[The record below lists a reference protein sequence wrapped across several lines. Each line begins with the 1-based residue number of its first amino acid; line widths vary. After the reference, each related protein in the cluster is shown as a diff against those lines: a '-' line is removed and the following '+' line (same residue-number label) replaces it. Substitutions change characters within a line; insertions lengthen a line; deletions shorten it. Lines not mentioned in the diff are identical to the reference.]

1 MASDKNCSSILS
13 TCIPCRCSMDSHK
26 SARQKILSG
35 CENKL
40 LDYQSLNLGCGG
52 EETLVKET
60 TIDVLL
66 GNLPSEN
73 GLI

>member
-1 MASDKNCSSILS
+1 
-13 TCIPCRCSMDSHK
+13 MDSHK

-40 LDYQSLNLGCGG
+40 LDYQSLNSGGGG
-52 EETLVKET
+52 EETLVRET

>member
-1 MASDKNCSSILS
+1 MVDAPPNIL
-13 TCIPCRCSMDSHK
+13 
-26 SARQKILSG
+26 G
-35 CENKL
+35 WCENKL
-40 LDYQSLNLGCGG
+40 LDYQSLNLGCGGEGG

-66 GNLPSEN
+66 GNLPASEN